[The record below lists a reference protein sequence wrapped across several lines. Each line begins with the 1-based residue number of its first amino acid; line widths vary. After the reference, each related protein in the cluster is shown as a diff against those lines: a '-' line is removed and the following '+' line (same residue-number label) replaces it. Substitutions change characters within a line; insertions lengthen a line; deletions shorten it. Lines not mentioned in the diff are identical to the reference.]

1 MNVPFIKE
9 SEVIIMPEVR
19 KEESIPERKLDA
31 DELIRD
37 VLKKIPDAKKV
48 EVLRIL
54 EGFAL
59 NESVGKKVG

>member
-1 MNVPFIKE
+1 
-9 SEVIIMPEVR
+9 MPEVR

>member
-1 MNVPFIKE
+1 MTEI
-9 SEVIIMPEVR
+9 R
-19 KEESIPERKLDA
+19 KGDSIPERKSDA
-31 DELIRD
+31 DELIKD
-37 VLKKIPDAKKV
+37 VLKKIPETKKV